1 MASVKL
7 GRFTKD
13 IILYTSKPF
22 PVAKYL
28 RQELSHIQNESIRM
42 LLFYSTMIYIV
53 SSTNPAST
61 S

>member
-13 IILYTSKPF
+13 IILHTSKSL